1 MAGAG
6 TTVAWHPGVTGLVVD
21 VDGEEKFAHAYQ
33 VVALDYGSARLSIEP
48 GSLGPFERRPGEVL
62 LGRDLR
68 SRHLIHLE
76 GARLVR
82 AR

>member
-1 MAGAG
+1 M
-6 TTVAWHPGVTGLVVD
+6 
-21 VDGEEKFAHAYQ
+21 
-33 VVALDYGSARLSIEP
+33 
-48 GSLGPFERRPGEVL
+48 L

-82 AR
+82 ANEIELAKVGTTGK